1 MAEWLNSA
9 FYNLDRIFFVAMN
22 NLAQSSG
29 GFFTPLALVFA
40 YLGKGG
46 IFFLAL
52 GVVLLLF
59 SKTRKT
65 GLNILLAV
73 GFGALFT
80 NLVIKNT
87 VARLRPY
94 EASDEYNLMWQMVGS
109 RKEKEFSFPSGHVT
123 VCMTS
128 MTAIFW
134 CSKKKFSWLA
144 FFPVVFMGA
153 SRIYLFAHYFT
164 DVVGGVIVG
173 GFSGTIAFLLTKY
186 IYTLLIKHKKFRFCN
201 WFLTFDV
208 VKTNKQ
214 KTSDKN

>member
-9 FYNLDRIFFVAMN
+9 FYNLDRAFFIAMN
-22 NLAQSSG
+22 NLAQSAG
-29 GFFTPLALVFA
+29 GFFTPLSLFFA

-46 IFFLAL
+46 IFFLVL

-59 SKTRKT
+59 RKTRKV

-73 GFGALFT
+73 GIGALFT
-80 NLVIKNT
+80 NLVIKNA

-94 EASDEYNLMWQMVGS
+94 EASEEYNLMWQQVGAH
-109 RKEKEFSFPSGHVT
+109 KEKEFSFPSGHVT

-134 CSKKKFSWLA
+134 CLKKRYSYLA
-144 FFPVVFMGA
+144 FVPVLFMGA

-164 DVVGGVIVG
+164 DIVGGIIVGGV
-173 GFSGTIAFLLTKY
+173 SGTIAYFLTNYLYKLVY
-186 IYTLLIKHKKFRFCN
+186 EHEDYSFCK
-201 WFLTFDV
+201 WFLSVDLLRR
-208 VKTNKQ
+208 KK
-214 KTSDKN
+214 